1 MSYIAGMRAV
11 FLDFGTVS
19 NGDLDTGSLERVI
32 PGLVLHQQTSTEQV
46 AERIAGFEVVF
57 ANKAI
62 IDCATI
68 AANPQLRL
76 IALTA
81 TGVDNVDLAAARES
95 GIAVC
100 NLHDYCTQSVIQH
113 VFAMLLALT
122 HRLHDYGQ
130 LVRAGDWEQA
140 GQFSTFPYAIRELH
154 GRVFGIVGHGT
165 LGRAVGRTAAEFGM
179 QVEIANRPGGPRLE
193 GRVDLDELLP
203 RADVLS
209 LHCPLTD
216 ATRGL
221 ISSARLA
228 RMKPDAVLINTARGA
243 LVDAAAL
250 AQALKSGRLGGAG
263 IDVLEREPPAPG
275 HALLD
280 PSIPNLILTPHIAW
294 AAREAR
300 QRCLDELALNVVAF
314 NEGHRRNRVC

>member
-1 MSYIAGMRAV
+1 MRAV

-19 NGDLDTGSLERVI
+19 NGDLDTASLERVV
-32 PGLVLHQQTSTEQV
+32 PGLVIHQQTSNAQV

-62 IDCATI
+62 VNRAAI
-68 AANPQLRL
+68 AAATRLRL

-81 TGVDNVDLAAARES
+81 TGVDNVDVAAARES
-95 GIAVC
+95 GVAVC
-100 NLHDYCTQSVIQH
+100 NLVDYCTQSVVQH

-122 HRLHDYGQ
+122 HRLREYDS
-130 LVRAGDWEQA
+130 LVRAGGWERA
-140 GQFSTFPYAIRELH
+140 GQFSTFPFAIRELR
-154 GRVFGIVGHGT
+154 GRVFGIVGYGT
-165 LGRAVGRTAAEFGM
+165 LGRAIGRTAAAFGM
-179 QVEIANRPGGPRLE
+179 QVEVANRPGGPRLD
-193 GRVDLDELLP
+193 GRVELDELLP

-221 ISSARLA
+221 IGAARLA
-228 RMKPDAVLINTARGA
+228 RLKPDAVLINTARGA

-250 AQALKSGRLGGAG
+250 AQALKAGRLGGAG
-263 IDVLEREPPAPG
+263 IDVLEREPPPPG
-275 HALLD
+275 HPLLD
-280 PSIPNLILTPHIAW
+280 PDIPNLILTPHVAW

-300 QRCLDELALNVVAF
+300 QRCLDELALNVAAF
-314 NEGHRRNRVC
+314 SQGRERNRVC

>member
-1 MSYIAGMRAV
+1 MRAV

-19 NGDLDTGSLERVI
+19 NGDLDTDSLERVV
-32 PGLVLHQQTSTEQV
+32 PGFVIHQQTSTGQV
-46 AERIAGFEVVF
+46 AERVAGFEIVF
-57 ANKAI
+57 ANKAV
-62 IDCATI
+62 IDRATL

-81 TGVDNVDLAAARES
+81 TGVDNVDLSAARES

-100 NLHDYCTQSVIQH
+100 NLHDYCTSSVVQH

-122 HRLHDYGQ
+122 HRLHNYDS
-130 LVRAGDWEQA
+130 LVRAGGWQQA
-140 GQFSTFPYAIRELH
+140 GQFSTFPFAIRELH

-165 LGRAVGRTAAEFGM
+165 LGRAVGRTAAAFGM
-179 QVEIANRPGGPRLE
+179 QVEVANRPGGSPLE

-221 ISSARLA
+221 IGAARLA

-250 AQALKSGRLGGAG
+250 AGALKNGRLGGAG
-263 IDVLEREPPAPG
+263 IDVLEREPPPPG
-275 HALLD
+275 HPLLD
-280 PSIPNLILTPHIAW
+280 PDIPNLILTPHVAW

-300 QRCLDELALNVVAF
+300 QRCLDELALNVAAF
-314 NEGHRRNRVC
+314 NEGRKRNRVC

>member
-1 MSYIAGMRAV
+1 MRAV

-19 NGDLDTGSLERVI
+19 NGDLDTGPLERVV
-32 PGLVLHQQTSTEQV
+32 PSLVIHQQTSTAQV
-46 AERIAGFEVVF
+46 AERVAGFEVVF

-62 IDCATI
+62 IDRRTI

-76 IALTA
+76 IGLTA
-81 TGVDNVDLAAARES
+81 TGVDNVDVVAAAEA

-100 NLHDYCTQSVIQH
+100 NLRDYCTQSVVQH

-122 HRLHDYGQ
+122 HRLKNYDALVHDGGWQ
-130 LVRAGDWEQA
+130 QA
-140 GQFSTFPYAIRELH
+140 GQFSTFPFSIRELQ

-165 LGRAVGRTAAEFGM
+165 LGRAVGRTAAAFGM
-179 QVEIANRPGGPRLE
+179 QVEIANRPGAPRLA

-216 ATRGL
+216 ATRELMGA
-221 ISSARLA
+221 ARLA
-228 RMKPDAVLINTARGA
+228 RMKSDAVLINTSRGA
-243 LVDAAAL
+243 LVDAGALAAAL
-250 AQALKSGRLGGAG
+250 KAGRLGGAG
-263 IDVLEREPPAPG
+263 IDVLEREPPP
-275 HALLD
+275 HDHPLLD
-280 PSIPNLILTPHIAW
+280 PAVPNLILTPHVAW

-300 QRCLDELALNVVAF
+300 QRCLDELALNVTDFLA
-314 NEGHRRNRVC
+314 GRRRNRVC